1 VEKQELVG
9 FKRLRVWQK
18 AYELTLQ
25 VYRLTHILPK
35 EEMYSLNSQ
44 LRRAAAS
51 VAANISEGYE
61 RNHRKEYVQFLYM
74 AKGSLG
80 ELETY
85 FCLAKDLGYIVDKHY
100 SPIESLRV
108 DTVKLLSGL
117 IRSLTGPRTL
127 DPGPK
132 SSGLIRSL
140 TGPRTPD
147 PGPKVH
153 VR

>member
-1 VEKQELVG
+1 MEKQELVG

-85 FCLAKDLGYIVDKHY
+85 FCLAKDLGYIAEKHY
-100 SPIESLRV
+100 SSVETLRV
-108 DTVKLLSGL
+108 DTIKLLTGL
-117 IRSLTGPRTL
+117 IKSLSGPGTQ

-132 SSGLIRSL
+132 K
-140 TGPRTPD
+140 TPT
-147 PGPKVH
+147 P
-153 VR
+153 

>member
-1 VEKQELVG
+1 MEKQELAG

-25 VYRLTHILPK
+25 VYKLTQILPK
-35 EEMYSLNSQ
+35 EEMYSLSSQ

-61 RNHRKEYVQFLYM
+61 RNHRKEYVQFLYI

-85 FCLAKDLGYIVDKHY
+85 FCLAKDLSYITDKHY
-100 SPIESLRV
+100 SAVEILRV

-117 IRSLTGPRTL
+117 IRSLTGPRT
-127 DPGPK
+127 
-132 SSGLIRSL
+132 
-140 TGPRTPD
+140 PD
-147 PGPKVH
+147 PGPQAHVH
-153 VR
+153 RAPLSL